1 MNLPF
6 KLLSTD
12 FDGTLHADHENP
24 PVPENLQKLIG
35 QLQEQGVKWAINTGR
50 DLSSLMEGIARSRLS
65 IMPDYV
71 VIVERE
77 IYSHSQS
84 RFIACEDWN
93 LACTRAHQQLF
104 ESIEPDLPRLIQWV
118 NARYSATVYED
129 PYSPFCLIAGDN
141 READAITD
149 YLNGYSREVP
159 GLTVVRN
166 DVYARFSHV
175 AYNKG
180 TALAEIGRRLGI
192 GEDEIAAA
200 GDHFND
206 LPMLSRKYARWL
218 IAPSN
223 AISSVKEAVQQ
234 QQGFVSQQPW
244 GHGLAQGLEH
254 FLELANLD
262 QLKLNSMGGV

>member
-1 MNLPF
+1 MSLPF

-77 IYSHSQS
+77 IYSHAQS

-93 LACTRAHQQLF
+93 LACTRAHRQLF
-104 ESIEPDLPRLIQWV
+104 ESIQPDLPRLIQWV

-141 READAITD
+141 READAIT
-149 YLNGYSREVP
+149 
-159 GLTVVRN
+159 
-166 DVYARFSHV
+166 
-175 AYNKG
+175 
-180 TALAEIGRRLGI
+180 
-192 GEDEIAAA
+192 
-200 GDHFND
+200 
-206 LPMLSRKYARWL
+206 
-218 IAPSN
+218 
-223 AISSVKEAVQQ
+223 
-234 QQGFVSQQPW
+234 
-244 GHGLAQGLEH
+244 
-254 FLELANLD
+254 
-262 QLKLNSMGGV
+262 